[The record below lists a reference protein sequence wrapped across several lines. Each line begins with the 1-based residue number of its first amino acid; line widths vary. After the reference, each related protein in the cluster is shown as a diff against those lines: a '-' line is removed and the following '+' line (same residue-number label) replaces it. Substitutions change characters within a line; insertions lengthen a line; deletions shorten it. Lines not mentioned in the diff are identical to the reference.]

1 MTPAN
6 DDITPAVAL
15 QDAPKLPAAP
25 QPLHSLC
32 LSPEDA
38 SPPYWVTLSDNL
50 LLSNGTWSSAAP
62 TGLCQ
67 AGARGDRE
75 QDEGIISRCLAS
87 HTCTV
92 LWVRGHALCPQPWGQ
107 DMLLC

>member
-15 QDAPKLPAAP
+15 QDTPRLPAAP

-38 SPPYWVTLSDNL
+38 SPPYWVTLSDNP
-50 LLSNGTWSSAAP
+50 LLSNGT
-62 TGLCQ
+62 
-67 AGARGDRE
+67 
-75 QDEGIISRCLAS
+75 
-87 HTCTV
+87 
-92 LWVRGHALCPQPWGQ
+92 
-107 DMLLC
+107 